1 MWSSL
6 ENSRERDVKES
17 EREREKES
25 GRDCENENVA
35 SECFLR
41 FCTHIRRLHFFL
53 FSFLFLVSGV
63 RGALMDYGSF
73 SDQRTQSEP
82 SAPGPHLAGQLPPL
96 PKPGATLPYLPLSLP
111 LSLSFSLSLS
121 LSCRRCPVISH
132 ALTFSL
138 P

>member
-1 MWSSL
+1 
-6 ENSRERDVKES
+6 
-17 EREREKES
+17 ERER
-25 GRDCENENVA
+25 GRERKREGGRERENENVA

-96 PKPGATLPYLPLSLP
+96 PKPGATLPYLPLSL
-111 LSLSFSLSLS
+111 SLFLSLS
-121 LSCRRCPVISH
+121 LS
-132 ALTFSL
+132 FF
-138 P
+138 